1 MRPTKTLVT
10 PSHHYHNHILWNLRR
25 LPVVSLCSKLTRK
38 SSLGDRQVLA
48 DVFDAIADSL
58 DMTGIGRDAA
68 KDFLTAEVGTLTAA
82 AKRHGISRPAVARQ
96 VKRMQ
101 AAADDDQI
109 NVTLTLSLAELEA
122 IFKNRYQGS
131 SPPKLTP
138 ETIVSRAED
147 LLRDRL
153 SVPCAAT
160 KGASFYCS
168 PEHLL
173 IVDRQRSSA
182 IHVWASQSTLSH
194 PFQHAEIEILSTVQE
209 FAETKP
215 PGYESLSRQGLV
227 TDACEQWSYLR
238 IHSLGALKHFI
249 SDFVTI

>member
-1 MRPTKTLVT
+1 M
-10 PSHHYHNHILWNLRR
+10 
-25 LPVVSLCSKLTRK
+25 
-38 SSLGDRQVLA
+38 LA

-101 AAADDDQI
+101 AAVDDDKI
-109 NVTLTLSLAELEA
+109 DVTLTLSLAELEA
-122 IFKNRYQGS
+122 IFKNRQQGFCQ
-131 SPPKLTP
+131 PKLTP
-138 ETIVSRAED
+138 ETIVSRAER

-153 SVPCAAT
+153 TVPCAAT

-182 IHVWASQSTLSH
+182 IHVWISQSKMCPPLH
-194 PFQHAEIEILSTVQE
+194 HAEIEILSTIQE
-209 FAETKP
+209 SAETKP
-215 PGYESLSRQGLV
+215 PAYESLCRHGLV
-227 TDACEQWSYLR
+227 TDACKQWSYLR
-238 IHSLGALKHFI
+238 IHSIEALKHLI

>member
-1 MRPTKTLVT
+1 MF
-10 PSHHYHNHILWNLRR
+10 PSHQDPGRPHHYRNHKLWNLRT
-25 LPVVSLCSKLTRK
+25 LLDVSLCRKLIRK
-38 SSLGDRQVLA
+38 SSLGDRHVLA

-58 DMTGIGRDAA
+58 DLTGIGRDAA

-109 NVTLTLSLAELEA
+109 DVTLTLSLAELEA
-122 IFKNRYQGS
+122 IFKNRQQGFCH
-131 SPPKLTP
+131 PKLIP
-138 ETIVSRAED
+138 DTIVSRAER
-147 LLRDRL
+147 LLCDRL
-153 SVPCAAT
+153 TVPCAAT

-168 PEHLL
+168 PDHLL

-182 IHVWASQSTLSH
+182 IHVWTSQSKLSN

-209 FAETKP
+209 SAETKP
-215 PGYESLSRQGLV
+215 PAYESLCRLGLV
-227 TDACEQWSYLR
+227 TDPCEHWTYLR
-238 IHSLGALKHFI
+238 IHSLNALKHLI